1 MQNRLKRNDIDID
14 DNVDDINQDV
24 SQLAD
29 TLEEVLKSWGNAA
42 GEEADNARR
51 KAEQL
56 LKETRAKLHGRSRI
70 HQAAHDVASYT
81 DSWVREKPW
90 YSIGVGAAV
99 GLFVGAL
106 LSSRR

>member
-1 MQNRLKRNDIDID
+1 MVNKEDRNDVD
-14 DNVDDINQDV
+14 DQVDDINQDV

-29 TLEEVLKSWGNAA
+29 ALEDVLKSWGGEA
-42 GEEADNARR
+42 GEEADNARN
-51 KAEQL
+51 KAEKL
-56 LKETRAKLHGRSRI
+56 LKETRAKLQGHGRV
-70 HQAAHDVASYT
+70 HKAARDVASYA

-106 LSSRR
+106 LSSRRS